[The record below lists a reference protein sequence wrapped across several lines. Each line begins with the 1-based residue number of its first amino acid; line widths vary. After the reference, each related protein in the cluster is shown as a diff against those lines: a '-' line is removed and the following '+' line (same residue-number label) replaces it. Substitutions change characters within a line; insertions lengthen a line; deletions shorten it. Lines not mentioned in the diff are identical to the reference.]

1 MRLVIVCTCA
11 VLTAL
16 FLQSAD
22 AGRVKVKKSKAELA
36 PMSEPA
42 PWKEGYTRILLINGK
57 TEAMTLISR
66 TPEGLTFRQAGCEY
80 TRREQTLFAP
90 AISWRNC
97 PGGSDG
103 TRTYQTKGEI
113 WPLVVGKTWSYESK
127 GENVRGDAWSDVRR
141 CKVQG
146 VYHVTTEGGEYDS
159 YKVTC
164 TSSNWTRIYYVSPEL
179 KTTVYFKRTH
189 DRGKKPTMKIQL
201 IREEDHPVAVAS
213 AGLTKK
219 EYFVEHAQ
227 KQSVAVASAGLTKK
241 EYFVEHAQKQ
251 WGEPQADKALVYIL
265 RPATTMPTKMW
276 AFADE
281 TLLGVTKSDSY
292 IYAYVSPGEHVF
304 WSKAENINAIRMR
317 VEAGKTYY
325 IQQHVRLGVW
335 KMAVELEVLDEPEAT
350 RLLEQCQYLTSTERA
365 AAKSRKYV
373 KRGYKEA
380 RAAASTFPYSRR
392 GKTFSY

>member
-90 AISWRNC
+90 VISWRNC
-97 PGGSDG
+97 SGGSDG

-164 TSSNWTRIYYVSPEL
+164 TSTYWTRIYYVSPEL
-179 KTTVYFKRTH
+179 KTSVYFKRTH
-189 DRGKKPTMKIQL
+189 NPGKKPTVKIQL
-201 IREEDHPVAVAS
+201 IREE
-213 AGLTKK
+213 
-219 EYFVEHAQ
+219 EHT
-227 KQSVAVASAGLTKK
+227 VAVASAGLTKK

-251 WGEPQADKALVYIL
+251 WGEPEADKALVYIL

-325 IQQHVRLGVW
+325 IQQHVQLGVW

-373 KRGYKEA
+373 KRCYKEA